1 MVNYLYHDLTETVI
15 KGFFRVYNTLGFGF
29 LEKVYEKA
37 LFIELTRMGLN
48 VARQHRVTVYYDGH
62 EVGDYFA
69 DLVVEHQLIIE
80 IKAAECLREEHECQL
95 INYLKATDIEVG
107 LLFNFG
113 KKPQFKRKIFTND
126 FKQKD

>member
-1 MVNYLYHDLTETVI
+1 MVNYLHHDLTETVI